1 MSKKRQSSKNQL
13 EELKSLMQRLQAD
26 FENHKKRVEKE
37 KAESVQY
44 ANQKMVLDLL
54 PVLDSFESALG
65 KADDG
70 LKLIYAQI
78 MKTLAAYGVKKI
90 KAKGEKFNP
99 NEHDAMMT
107 GEGDEDDIVLD
118 EMQSGYVMN
127 DAVIRPA
134 KVKISKK
141 KNDNKKD
148 SSKKDN

>member
-1 MSKKRQSSKNQL
+1 VSKKKSKSQL

-26 FENHKKRVEKE
+26 FENHKKRSEKE

-65 KADDG
+65 EADDG
-70 LKLIYAQI
+70 LRLIYAQI
-78 MKTLAAYGVKKI
+78 IKILGRYGVKKI

-99 NEHDAMMT
+99 DVHEAMMT
-107 GEGDEDDIVLD
+107 EEGEEDDIVLD

-127 DAVIRPA
+127 DLVVRPA

-141 KNDNKKD
+141 KNDNKKN
-148 SSKKDN
+148 SSKKNN